1 MSPQVG
7 WLLVNEVVPRLKAV
21 IPRSVRCVGS
31 ENPEELVQDAT
42 CMAARIM
49 HNGEQNGKRIPHQSA
64 AYYAIQHCKSGRRAV
79 GHSCS
84 DVHGSAT
91 QLNGRSRL
99 ESMEEVV
106 AVNDECGGE
115 IYYLHD
121 VLSNNDADD
130 PSVVAARK
138 LDWQEF
144 VADLP
149 KRERIVVEF
158 LVEGASGSA
167 IARKLKTTDSKIR
180 AIKKHLA
187 QAIVEFMGPEILKE
201 IQRRPRWKD
210 GVMATRERMACK
222 YDRCGH

>member
-1 MSPQVG
+1 MSPQAG
-7 WLLVNEVVPRLKAV
+7 WLLVDQIVPRLKAV
-21 IPRSVRCVGS
+21 IPRSVLCIGS
-31 ENPEELVQDAT
+31 EDHEELIQDAT

-49 HNGEQNGKRIPHQSA
+49 HNGEQNGKRILHQSA
-64 AYYAIQHCKSGRRAV
+64 AYYAIQHCKSGRRSV

-106 AVNDECGGE
+106 AIDEVTGGE
-115 IYYLHD
+115 ILLHD
-121 VLSNNDADD
+121 VLSNNAADD

-149 KRERIVVEF
+149 KREKAVVEF

-167 IARKLKTTDSKIR
+167 IARKLKTTDSRIQT
-180 AIKKHLA
+180 IKRHLA
-187 QAIVEFMGPEILKE
+187 RALVEFMGPEILKE
-201 IQRRPRWKD
+201 IQRKPRWKND
-210 GVMATRERMACK
+210 ILPTRERMAFK
-222 YDRCGH
+222 HERCH